1 MSQTEPT
8 TSGDGHATG
17 DAVVPERPAPHPDVE
32 TAFLQPEA
40 VLYHD
45 RSGTV
50 IHLNGSAA
58 AVWMLLDGT
67 LDADALVGELAEIF
81 EVAAET
87 IRPDVEAAL
96 AGFAAQDLLVE
107 GAAPA

>member
-8 TSGDGHATG
+8 TGR
-17 DAVVPERPAPHPDVE
+17 AVVPERPAPHPDVE

-40 VLYHD
+40 VLYDD

-50 IHLNGSAA
+50 IHLNGPAA

-67 LDADALVGELAEIF
+67 LDSFGLALALADIF
-81 EVAAET
+81 EVSADE

-96 AGFAAQDLLVE
+96 VDFAAADLLVE
-107 GAAPA
+107 GSPAT

>member
-1 MSQTEPT
+1 MSQRDPAAGE
-8 TSGDGHATG
+8 AT
-17 DAVVPERPAPHPDVE
+17 VPERPAPHPDVE

-40 VLYHD
+40 VLYDD

-67 LDADALVGELAEIF
+67 LDQSSLVGELADIF
-81 EVAAET
+81 EVAADA
-87 IRPDVEAAL
+87 IRPDVGAAL
-96 AGFAAQDLLVE
+96 ANFAEQNLLVE
-107 GAAPA
+107 GSSTS

>member
-1 MSQTEPT
+1 MSNVGPAANTA
-8 TSGDGHATG
+8 S
-17 DAVVPERPAPHPDVE
+17 VPVRPAPHPDVE

-40 VLYHD
+40 VLYDD

-67 LDADALVGELAEIF
+67 LDRTALVDELASIF
-81 EVAAET
+81 EVSAAA
-87 IRPDVEAAL
+87 IGPDVEAAL
-96 AGFAAQDLLVE
+96 ATFAEQNLLVE
-107 GAAPA
+107 GMPAP

>member
-1 MSQTEPT
+1 MSDLEPAA
-8 TSGDGHATG
+8 SKAI
-17 DAVVPERPAPHPDVE
+17 VPARPAPHPDVE

-40 VLYHD
+40 VLYDD

-67 LDADALVGELAEIF
+67 LDRSSLVDALADIF
-81 EVAAET
+81 EVSADAIT
-87 IRPDVEAAL
+87 PDVEAAL
-96 AGFAAQDLLVE
+96 ANFAEQDLLVE
-107 GAAPA
+107 GAGAL

>member
-1 MSQTEPT
+1 MSQNLPVGQDGPAA
-8 TSGDGHATG
+8 GDVA
-17 DAVVPERPAPHPDVE
+17 VPERPAPHPAVE

-40 VLYHD
+40 VLYDD

-67 LDADALVGELAEIF
+67 LDIGALVGELAQIF
-81 EVAAET
+81 EVAGDA

-96 AGFAAQDLLVE
+96 AHFAAQDLLVE
-107 GAAPA
+107 GPPSA

>member
-1 MSQTEPT
+1 MSQNEPT
-8 TSGDGHATG
+8 TG
-17 DAVVPERPAPHPDVE
+17 DAVAPERPAPHPEVE

-40 VLYHD
+40 VLYDD

-67 LDADALVGELAEIF
+67 TDVDALTAELAEIF
-81 EVAAET
+81 EVAAVT
-87 IRPDVEAAL
+87 IRSDVEAAL
-96 AGFAAQDLLVE
+96 ADFGAQGLLVE
-107 GAAPA
+107 GHAST

>member
-1 MSQTEPT
+1 MSETEPT
-8 TSGDGHATG
+8 RGD
-17 DAVVPERPAPHPDVE
+17 VRVPARPSPHPDVE

-40 VLYHD
+40 VLYDD

-58 AVWMLLDGT
+58 AVWMMLDGT
-67 LDADALVGELAEIF
+67 LDVDAVVRELSGIF
-81 EVAAET
+81 EVDVDT

-96 AGFAAQDLLVE
+96 ADFAAQNLLVE
-107 GAAPA
+107 GSSVA

>member
-1 MSQTEPT
+1 MSQ
-8 TSGDGHATG
+8 GDPETGNAT
-17 DAVVPERPAPHPDVE
+17 VPRRPAPHPDVE

-40 VLYHD
+40 VLYDD

-67 LDADALVGELAEIF
+67 LDRSSLVEELADIF
-81 EVAAET
+81 EVSADAIT
-87 IRPDVEAAL
+87 PDVEAAL
-96 AGFAAQDLLVE
+96 ADFAEQKLLVE
-107 GAAPA
+107 GSGVL